1 MRRTFPLVLIVLIAG
16 CSSTPAAAPSPTPV
30 PLTVGGTMSVPGSSL
45 IGGLDSNPKPC
56 VTTGGYSD
64 IREGAQVVI
73 TDEASKTIALGS
85 LEAGKPDSQNPARCV
100 FPFSVQNV
108 PAGRPFY
115 GIEVSHRG
123 RLQYTAEQIAMSLQ
137 LTLGD

>member
-1 MRRTFPLVLIVLIAG
+1 MRRTFPLASIALVAG
-16 CSSTPAAAPSPTPV
+16 CSGISIAVPRPAPA

-45 IGGLDSNPKPC
+45 IGDPRSC

-64 IREGAQVVI
+64 IREGTQVVI

-85 LEAGKPDSQNPARCV
+85 LEAGKPDSQSSALCV

-108 PAGRPFY
+108 PGGRPFY
-115 GIEVSHRG
+115 GIEISHRG
-123 RLQYTAEQIAMSLQ
+123 RLQYTAAQITMSLQ